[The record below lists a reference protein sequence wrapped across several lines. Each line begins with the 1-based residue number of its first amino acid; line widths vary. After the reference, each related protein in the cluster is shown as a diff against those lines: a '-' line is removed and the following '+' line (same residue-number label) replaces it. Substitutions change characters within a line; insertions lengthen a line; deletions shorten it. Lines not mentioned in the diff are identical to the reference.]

1 MKKLKERGRAALDNV
16 DKLEN
21 KNRTKSLEMA
31 YLKKINIKIF
41 LLDHSF
47 LLGSLKLV
55 KDQN

>member
-31 YLKKINIKIF
+31 YLKKK
-41 LLDHSF
+41 
-47 LLGSLKLV
+47 
-55 KDQN
+55 